1 MWRSASLRL
10 AALYTL
16 GFTAAVV
23 VLGLVT
29 LLTTRAAL
37 SRQFDDRVLSET
49 AALTQEFRVEGLI
62 GVSEAVQERDRTPG
76 ALDYGLEGPD
86 GRPIAGR
93 LAGRSAASGWST
105 LRMREASGEREKIRV
120 HATTL
125 ARGYRLLVG
134 GDDESIDAV
143 DDLLARRFAL
153 ATVGVVLIGLVG
165 GYALARGMGRRIAAI
180 TDAAEAIIDG
190 DLSRRVPGAR
200 SDDDLDRLAATF
212 NRMLDRIAALME
224 SLRQVSSDIAHDL
237 RTPLTRLRGR
247 LEANLGRPVD
257 GAEQTAAI
265 EGALADLDAILAT
278 FAALLRIAQIEGGAR
293 RSAFQAID
301 LAAIA
306 RTVVDAF
313 APSAEDVGQRLELES
328 PEGVVIEGDR
338 ELLTQMLVNLVEN
351 GLRHAG
357 PKARV
362 RVACAVVRGRPV
374 LSVVDDGP
382 GVPDSERERLFD
394 RFHRLE
400 ASRSTPGSGL
410 GLSMV
415 AAVAR
420 LHGAEVT
427 LHDADPGLD
436 ARVTFPAVSR
446 TLQFPNMAATSS

>member
-10 AALYTL
+10 AAVYTL
-16 GFTAAVV
+16 AFTAAVL

-37 SRQFDDRVLSET
+37 SRQFDDRILSET
-49 AALTQEFRVEGLI
+49 AALAQEYRVEGLI

-76 ALDYGLEGPD
+76 ALDYGLDAPD
-86 GRPIAGR
+86 GRAIAGR
-93 LAGRSAASGWST
+93 LAGRFAASGWSALT
-105 LRMREASGEREKIRV
+105 LRDAGGERETIRV
-120 HATTL
+120 HTTTL
-125 ARGYRLLVG
+125 PPGYRLLVG
-134 GDDESIDAV
+134 GDDESIEAV
-143 DDLLARRFAL
+143 DDLLVRRFAL

-165 GYALARGMGRRIAAI
+165 GYGLARGMGRRIAAL

-190 DLSRRVPGAR
+190 DLSRRVPATR
-200 SDDDLDRLAATF
+200 SGDDLDRLAATF
-212 NRMLDRIAALME
+212 NRMLDRIATLME

-247 LEANLGRPVD
+247 LEANLGRPA
-257 GAEQTAAI
+257 GAERTAAI
-265 EGALADLDAILAT
+265 EGALADLDAILTT

-301 LAAIA
+301 LAVIA

-313 APSAEDVGQRLELES
+313 APSAEDAGQRLELEGLDS
-328 PEGVVIEGDR
+328 LAIEGDR
-338 ELLTQMLVNLVEN
+338 ELITQMLVNLVEN

-357 PKARV
+357 RRPWVRV
-362 RVACAVVRGRPV
+362 RCAVKRGQPV

-415 AAVAR
+415 AAVAK
-420 LHGAEVT
+420 LHGAEVS
-427 LHDADPGLD
+427 LHDATPGLD
-436 ARVTFPAVSR
+436 VRVTFPAVAR
-446 TLQFPNMAATSS
+446 TLQLPNLAATSS

>member
-1 MWRSASLRL
+1 VWRSASLRL
-10 AALYTL
+10 AALYTAAV
-16 GFTAAVV
+16 TAAVV

-29 LLTTRAAL
+29 LVTTSGALT
-37 SRQFDDRVLSET
+37 RQFDARILSES
-49 AALTQEFRVEGLI
+49 AALAQEFRVEGLN
-62 GVSEAVQERDRTPG
+62 GVAQAVEERDRTPG
-76 ALDYGLEGPD
+76 ALDYGLESPD

-93 LAGRSAASGWST
+93 LAGRSAATGWST
-105 LRMREASGEREKIRV
+105 LTLREASGEYENIRL

-125 ARGYRLLVG
+125 THGYRLLVG
-134 GDDESIDAV
+134 GDNESIDAV
-143 DDLLARRFAL
+143 DDLLARRLAL
-153 ATVGVVLIGLVG
+153 TTVGVVLIGLVG
-165 GYALARGMGRRIAAI
+165 GYGLARGMGQRIAAI

-190 DLSRRVPGAR
+190 DLSRRVPATR
-200 SDDDLDRLAATF
+200 SGDDLDRLAATF

-247 LEANLGRPVD
+247 LEANLGRL
-257 GAEQTAAI
+257 GEAEQTATI

-293 RSAFQAID
+293 RSGFQVID

-313 APSAEDVGQRLELES
+313 APSAEDEGKRLELEGLDS
-328 PEGVVIEGDR
+328 LTIEGDR
-338 ELLTQMLVNLVEN
+338 ELITQMLVNLVEN
-351 GLRHAG
+351 TQRHAG
-357 PKARV
+357 TRAWVRV
-362 RVACAVVRGRPV
+362 RCAVQRGRPV

-382 GVPDSERERLFD
+382 GVPDTERERLFD

-415 AAVAR
+415 AAVAK
-420 LHGAEVT
+420 LHGAEVG
-427 LHDADPGLD
+427 LHDAAPGLD
-436 ARVTFPAVSR
+436 VRVTFPAGAQR
-446 TLQFPNMAATSS
+446 LQHPNVAATSS